1 MLFSAKGE
9 SFLKEKNVFHVNGYV
24 GLIIA
29 LVLLACGGYLL
40 WIGSQNSSVGSIILG
55 TVIIIV
61 DLLFASSLTI
71 IQPNEAK
78 VLTFFGNYIG
88 TIRTA
93 GLFMTIPL
101 TSKQPISLRVRNFN
115 SQIIKVNDSKGNPV
129 EIAAVIVYKVV
140 DSAKAIFNVEDYEQF
155 VEIQSESAIR
165 HIASQYPYDSF
176 DEESDTLTLRG
187 NSTEVSEA
195 LKRELQERLEV
206 AGLNVMET
214 RLTHLAYATEIAS
227 AMLQRQQATA
237 ILSARKIIVQGA
249 VEISKEAVKQLQH
262 DISIEIPDEKKI
274 QMINNVLV
282 SIITERGTQNVINT
296 DKMN

>member
-1 MLFSAKGE
+1 M
-9 SFLKEKNVFHVNGYV
+9 KEKNVFHVNGYV
-24 GLIIA
+24 GLIAA
-29 LVLLACGGYLL
+29 LILLGLGGYLL
-40 WIGSQNSSVGSIILG
+40 WIGSESGSMGSIILG
-55 TVIIIV
+55 AIIIIL

-78 VLTFFGNYIG
+78 VLTFFGQYIG
-88 TIRTA
+88 TIRTS

-101 TSKQPISLRVRNFN
+101 TSKQTISLRVRNFN
-115 SQIIKVNDSKGNPV
+115 SSIIKVNDSKGNPV

-140 DSAKAIFNVEDYEQF
+140 DSAKAIFSVEDYEQF

-176 DEESDTLTLRG
+176 DDDTDKLTLRG
-187 NSTEVSEA
+187 NATEVSLA
-195 LKRELQERLEV
+195 LQNELQERLDV
-206 AGLNVMET
+206 AGLQIIET
-214 RLTHLAYATEIAS
+214 RLTHLAYATEIAN

-249 VEISKEAVKQLQH
+249 VSISEDAVSQLQK
-262 DISIEIPDEKKI
+262 DLGSTITDEQRMK
-274 QMINNVLV
+274 MINNVLV

-296 DKMN
+296 DNLD

>member
-1 MLFSAKGE
+1 M
-9 SFLKEKNVFHVNGYV
+9 KEKNVFHVNGYI
-24 GLIIA
+24 GLVVA
-29 LVLLACGGYLL
+29 LVLLAFGGYLL
-40 WIGSQNSSVGSIILG
+40 WIGSQDTSVSSIVFGTLIIIL
-55 TVIIIV
+55 

-88 TIRTA
+88 TIRTP
-93 GLFMTIPL
+93 GLFMTVPL
-101 TSKQPISLRVRNFN
+101 TSKQTISLRVRNFN

-176 DEESDTLTLRG
+176 DEEKDILTLRG

-195 LKRELQERLEV
+195 LKGELQERLEV
-206 AGLNVMET
+206 AGLTIMET

-249 VEISKEAVKQLQH
+249 VEISQEAVKQLQKN
-262 DISIEIPDEKKI
+262 ISIDIPDEKKI

-296 DKMN
+296 DNVSYFD

>member
-1 MLFSAKGE
+1 
-9 SFLKEKNVFHVNGYV
+9 LKEKNVFHVNGYI
-24 GLIIA
+24 GLVVA
-29 LVLLACGGYLL
+29 LVLLAFGGYLL
-40 WIGSQNSSVGSIILG
+40 WIGSQDTSVSSIVFGTLIIIL
-55 TVIIIV
+55 

-88 TIRTA
+88 TIRTP
-93 GLFMTIPL
+93 GLFMTVPL
-101 TSKQPISLRVRNFN
+101 TSKQTISLRVRNFN

-176 DEESDTLTLRG
+176 DEEKDILTLRG

-195 LKRELQERLEV
+195 LKGELQERLEV
-206 AGLNVMET
+206 AGLTIMET

-249 VEISKEAVKQLQH
+249 VEISQEAVKQLQKN
-262 DISIEIPDEKKI
+262 ISIDIPDEKKI

-296 DKMN
+296 DNVS

>member
-1 MLFSAKGE
+1 
-9 SFLKEKNVFHVNGYV
+9 LKEKNVFHVNGYL
-24 GLIIA
+24 GLIAVII
-29 LVLLACGGYLL
+29 LLGVGGYLL
-40 WIGSQNSSVGSIILG
+40 WAGSQTGSVMSIVLGS
-55 TVIIIV
+55 VIIIL

-88 TIRTA
+88 TIRTP
-93 GLFMTIPL
+93 GLFMTVPL
-101 TSKQPISLRVRNFN
+101 TSKQTISLRVRNFN

-176 DEESDTLTLRG
+176 DEKTDILTLRG
-187 NSTEVSEA
+187 NATEVSEA
-195 LKRELQERLEV
+195 LTAELQDRLEV
-206 AGLNVMET
+206 AGLTILET

-249 VEISKEAVKQLQH
+249 VEISKAAVSQLQH
-262 DISIEIPDEKKI
+262 DISIDIPDEKKI

-296 DKMN
+296 DNVK

>member
-1 MLFSAKGE
+1 M
-9 SFLKEKNVFHVNGYV
+9 KEKNVFHVNGYL
-24 GLIIA
+24 GLIAVII
-29 LVLLACGGYLL
+29 LLGVGGYLL
-40 WIGSQNSSVGSIILG
+40 WAGSKSGSVMSIVLGS
-55 TVIIIV
+55 VIIIL

-88 TIRTA
+88 TIRA
-93 GLFMTIPL
+93 PGLFMTVPL
-101 TSKQPISLRVRNFN
+101 TSKQTISLRVRNFN

-176 DEESDTLTLRG
+176 DEKTDILTLRG
-187 NSTEVSEA
+187 NATEVSEA
-195 LKRELQERLEV
+195 LTAELQDRLEV
-206 AGLNVMET
+206 AGLTILET

-249 VEISKEAVKQLQH
+249 VEISKAAVSQLQH
-262 DISIEIPDEKKI
+262 DISIDIPDEKKI

-296 DKMN
+296 DNIK

>member
-1 MLFSAKGE
+1 M
-9 SFLKEKNVFHVNGYV
+9 
-24 GLIIA
+24 
-29 LVLLACGGYLL
+29 
-40 WIGSQNSSVGSIILG
+40 
-55 TVIIIV
+55 
-61 DLLFASSLTI
+61 
-71 IQPNEAK
+71 
-78 VLTFFGNYIG
+78 TFFGNYIG
-88 TIRTA
+88 TIRTP
-93 GLFMTIPL
+93 GLFMTVPL
-101 TSKQPISLRVRNFN
+101 TSKQTISLRVRNFN

-129 EIAAVIVYKVV
+129 EIAAVIVYKVI

-176 DEESDTLTLRG
+176 DEKTDTLTLRG

-195 LKRELQERLEV
+195 LKAELQERLKV
-206 AGLNVMET
+206 AGLTIMET

-249 VEISKEAVKQLQH
+249 VEISKEAVQQLQK

-296 DKMN
+296 DTLN

>member
-1 MLFSAKGE
+1 M
-9 SFLKEKNVFHVNGYV
+9 KEKNVFHVNGYL
-24 GLIIA
+24 GLIAVII
-29 LVLLACGGYLL
+29 LLGVGGYLL
-40 WIGSQNSSVGSIILG
+40 WAGSQTGSVMSIVLGSAIIIL
-55 TVIIIV
+55 

-88 TIRTA
+88 TIRTP
-93 GLFMTIPL
+93 GLFMTVPL
-101 TSKQPISLRVRNFN
+101 TSKQTISLRVRNFN

-176 DEESDTLTLRG
+176 DEKTDILTLRG
-187 NSTEVSEA
+187 NATEVSEA
-195 LKRELQERLEV
+195 LTAELQDRLEV
-206 AGLNVMET
+206 AGLTILET

-249 VEISKEAVKQLQH
+249 VEISKAAVSQLQH
-262 DISIEIPDEKKI
+262 DISIDIPDEKKI

-296 DKMN
+296 DNVK

>member
-1 MLFSAKGE
+1 M
-9 SFLKEKNVFHVNGYV
+9 KEKNVFHVNGYL
-24 GLIIA
+24 GLIAVII
-29 LVLLACGGYLL
+29 LLGVGGYLL
-40 WIGSQNSSVGSIILG
+40 WAGSQTGSVMSIVLGS
-55 TVIIIV
+55 VIIIL

-88 TIRTA
+88 TIRTP
-93 GLFMTIPL
+93 GLFMTVPL
-101 TSKQPISLRVRNFN
+101 TSKQTISLRVRNFN

-176 DEESDTLTLRG
+176 DEKTDILTLRG
-187 NSTEVSEA
+187 NATEVSEA
-195 LKRELQERLEV
+195 LTAELQDRLEV
-206 AGLNVMET
+206 AGLTILET

-249 VEISKEAVKQLQH
+249 VEISKAAVSQLQH
-262 DISIEIPDEKKI
+262 DISIDIPDEKKI

-296 DKMN
+296 DNVK